1 MSSFNNLNTIA
12 NSIGYEVRKL
22 GSLYLVARPKCRTGR
37 MVEDLQ
43 GVAECLASMIR
54 GIHNKLAEKQEE
66 GGSVYENFVKNY
78 QEKLARKRKAF
89 SHKEIQHPWFGK
101 CVEQT
106 KLDQYSDTELTI
118 FWNNARLT
126 SNCIGHG
133 KAERNEINVRNYARE
148 LHLRGIDNPEVFPED
163 GEFVKYNGRGSA

>member
-54 GIHNKLAEKQEE
+54 GIHNKLAEKQDE

-78 QEKLARKRKAF
+78 QKKLAKRTQPF
-89 SHKEIQHPWFGK
+89 EIQHPWFSK
-101 CVEQT
+101 DVEQT
-106 KLDQYSDTELTI
+106 KLDQYSDTDLTI

-126 SNCIGHG
+126 MDCIGHG
-133 KAERNEINVRNYARE
+133 KAERNEINLRNYAKE